1 MEPTEPDGMREATL
15 HRGVAS
21 LTATA
26 FRGAPDRCAPK
37 GCGAAPDMRLPPRGR
52 ARARRS
58 HGRPTACRGPARG
71 ALAHAWKDAR

>member
-1 MEPTEPDGMREATL
+1 MREATL

-26 FRGAPDRCAPK
+26 FRSASDCRAPK
-37 GCGAAPDMRLPPRGR
+37 GRGAASDMRLPSRGR
-52 ARARRS
+52 PCARRS
-58 HGRPTACRGPARG
+58 RGRPTACRGPARG